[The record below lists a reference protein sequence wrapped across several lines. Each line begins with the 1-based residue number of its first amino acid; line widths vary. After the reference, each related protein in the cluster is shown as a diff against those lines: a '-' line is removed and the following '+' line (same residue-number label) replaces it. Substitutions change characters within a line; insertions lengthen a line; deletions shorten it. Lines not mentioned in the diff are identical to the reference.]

1 MPPPEV
7 TVEIDRIV
15 STQNMTAQNQFLEF
29 RLKVVRLGQALS
41 VVGYVALAIHLF
53 SAGTIDDP
61 NIRTPVI
68 VLGAVLL
75 MVLAAPWRRLL
86 AVRAGDIAILVWGGA
101 MAGALLLADA
111 VSPDDVLAIAFLAII
126 VFAAA
131 TLSNPLITTTLA
143 FVSMTCY
150 FLVVRGAA
158 LDGVTVDDATRLIV
172 FVAAAAL
179 LLIAATGV
187 RKQMNVTA
195 ERLVDLETR
204 ESELTKREDE
214 LQHLYDV
221 SRTIGTGTDLS
232 DVLPEIVGRVVGTVK
247 ARTGV
252 VMIYRAKEEALEV
265 MSPIWVAGH
274 TLRAEGYM
282 LPLVD
287 GGTLQRVFTSGE
299 PVIRT
304 DLTESNDRDRFL
316 IDLDVHQIVSV
327 PLRIE
332 ARVIGVLMLADKPDG
347 TFSEEDLA
355 ALQSLAGPSALV
367 LNQMMRY
374 QQARDEGEKMA
385 ELAKLKTDFVSTVSH
400 ELRTPLTSIIGS
412 LRTLQ
417 RPQLAPPD
425 PNAQQLLATAHRQ
438 ANRLKSL
445 IEDLLVVSRIDNQAL
460 PVRPQLIE
468 LEHFLTD
475 TAQGVPDSEGLIT
488 LDIEPEAAQL
498 RSDPDHLGRIITNLL
513 HNAVKYAPD
522 SPLEIWVRQRR
533 GEIWLSV
540 IDHGSGIPYELHDHI
555 FDRFTQVAGHQTRS
569 QGGTGLGLSIVR
581 GLTEAMGGR
590 VWFEPTIGGGATFT
604 VGLPARTTT
613 REDGTA
619 VPVTGIELEAERA

>member
-1 MPPPEV
+1 
-7 TVEIDRIV
+7 
-15 STQNMTAQNQFLEF
+15 MTAQNQFLQY

-41 VVGYVALAIHLF
+41 IAGLIALSVHLF

-61 NIRTPVI
+61 DIRTPIVI
-68 VLGAVLL
+68 LAAVLL
-75 MVLAAPWRRLL
+75 LVLLAPWRRLL
-86 AVRAGDIAILVWGGA
+86 TVAAGDIAILVWGGA
-101 MAGALLLADA
+101 IAGALLLADSIA
-111 VSPDDVLAIAFLAII
+111 ADDVLAIAFLAIV

-131 TLSNPLITTTLA
+131 TLAHPLIAGGLA
-143 FVSMTCY
+143 LVSMTCY
-150 FLVVRGAA
+150 YLVVQGADFDA
-158 LDGVTVDDATRLIV
+158 LSVDDATRLTV
-172 FVAAAAL
+172 FMASAL
-179 LLIAATGV
+179 LLLIVSIGV
-187 RKQMNVTA
+187 RKQMNLTA
-195 ERLVDLETR
+195 ERLTDLEMR
-204 ESELTKREDE
+204 EIELSEREDE

-232 DVLPEIVGRVVGTVK
+232 DVLPEIVGRVVGTVQ

-252 VMIYRAKEEALEV
+252 VMIYRPTEEALEV

-287 GGTLQRVFTSGE
+287 GGILQRVFTSGE
-299 PVIRT
+299 PAIRT
-304 DLTESNDRDRFL
+304 DLTTTDDRDQFL
-316 IDLDVHQIVSV
+316 IDLDVQQIVSV

-332 ARVIGVLMLADKPDG
+332 AKVIGVLMLADKPNG
-347 TFSEEDLA
+347 VFSESDVA

-425 PNAQQLLATAHRQ
+425 PNAQQLLSTAHRQ

-468 LEHFLTD
+468 LEQFLTD
-475 TAQGVPDSEGLIT
+475 TVAGVPDSEGIVT

-513 HNAVKYAPD
+513 YNAVKYAPD
-522 SPLEIWVRQRR
+522 SPLEIWARQRR
-533 GEIWLSV
+533 GEVWLSV
-540 IDHGSGIPYELHDHI
+540 IDHGPGIPYELHEHI
-555 FDRFTQVAGHQTRS
+555 FDRFTQVAGHATRS
-569 QGGTGLGLSIVR
+569 KGGTGLGLSIVR

-613 REDGTA
+613 REDGA
-619 VPVTGIELEAERA
+619 EVPVAGIELEAESA

>member
-1 MPPPEV
+1 
-7 TVEIDRIV
+7 
-15 STQNMTAQNQFLEF
+15 MTAQHQFLEY
-29 RLKVVRLGQALS
+29 RLKVVRLGQAMS
-41 VVGYVALAIHLF
+41 VIGYIALAVHLF

-61 NIRTPVI
+61 NVRTPVV
-68 VLGAVLL
+68 VLGVVLL
-75 MVLAAPWRRLL
+75 MVLGAPWRRLL
-86 AVRAGDIAILVWGGA
+86 ATAAGDIAILVWGGA
-101 MAGALLLADA
+101 VAGALLLADA
-111 VSPDDVLAIAFLAII
+111 IAPDDVLAIAFLAVV

-131 TLSNPLITTTLA
+131 TLSNPLITGALA
-143 FVSMTCY
+143 FVAMACY
-150 FLVVRGAA
+150 FLVVQGSTFGAMTVH
-158 LDGVTVDDATRLIV
+158 DGTRLIV
-172 FVAAAAL
+172 FVTAAML
-179 LLIAATGV
+179 LLIAASGV
-187 RKQMNVTA
+187 RRQMNLTA

-204 ESELTKREDE
+204 DIELTGREDE
-214 LQHLYDV
+214 LQRLYDL

-232 DVLPEIVGRVVGTVK
+232 DVLPEIVGRVAGSVS

-252 VMIYRAKEEALEV
+252 VMIYRAAEEALEV

-274 TLRAEGYM
+274 TLRAEGYK

-287 GGTLQRVFTSGE
+287 GGINQRVFTSGE
-299 PVIRT
+299 PVIRN
-304 DLTESNDRDRFL
+304 DLAESEARDQFL
-316 IDLDVHQIVSV
+316 IDLDAQQILSV

-332 ARVIGVLMLADKPDG
+332 SRVIGVLMLADKPDG
-347 TFSEEDLA
+347 TFSEEDVA

-438 ANRLKSL
+438 ANRLRSL

-468 LEHFLTD
+468 LEQFLAD
-475 TAQGVPDSEGLIT
+475 AVEGVPDTEGIVT

-498 RSDPDHLGRIITNLL
+498 RADPDHLGRIITNLL
-513 HNAVKYAPD
+513 YNAVKYAPD
-522 SPLEIWVRQRR
+522 SPLEIWARQRR

-540 IDHGSGIPYELHDHI
+540 IDHGPGIPYELHDHI
-555 FDRFTQVAGHQTRS
+555 FDRFTQIAGHVTRGK
-569 QGGTGLGLSIVR
+569 GGTGLGLSIVR

-613 REDGTA
+613 REDGAEVIATDISLNTETA
-619 VPVTGIELEAERA
+619 EAGA

>member
-1 MPPPEV
+1 
-7 TVEIDRIV
+7 
-15 STQNMTAQNQFLEF
+15 MTAQNQFLHY

-41 VVGYVALAIHLF
+41 IAGLIALAVHLF
-53 SAGTIDDP
+53 SDGNIDDP
-61 NIRTPVI
+61 DVRTPVI
-68 VLGAVLL
+68 VLAAVLL
-75 MVLAAPWRRLL
+75 LVLLAPWRRLL
-86 AVRAGDIAILVWGGA
+86 AVAAGDIAILVWGGA
-101 MAGALLLADA
+101 IAGALLLADSVA
-111 VSPDDVLAIAFLAII
+111 PDDVLAIAFLAIV

-131 TLSNPLITTTLA
+131 TLAHPLIAGGLA
-143 FVSMTCY
+143 LVSMTCY
-150 FLVVRGAA
+150 YLVVQGEEFDA
-158 LDGVTVDDATRLIV
+158 LSVDDATRLIV
-172 FVAAAAL
+172 FVASAL
-179 LLIAATGV
+179 LLLIVSIGV
-187 RKQMNVTA
+187 RKQMNLTA
-195 ERLVDLETR
+195 ERLTDLEIR
-204 ESELTKREDE
+204 EIELAEREDE

-232 DVLPEIVGRVVGTVK
+232 DVLPEIVGRVVGTVQ

-252 VMIYRAKEEALEV
+252 IMIYQPTEEALEV

-287 GGTLQRVFTSGE
+287 GGILQRVFTSGE
-299 PVIRT
+299 PAIRT
-304 DLTESNDRDRFL
+304 DLTNTDDRDQFL
-316 IDLDVHQIVSV
+316 IDLDVQQIVSV

-332 ARVIGVLMLADKPDG
+332 AKVIGVLMLADKPSG
-347 TFSEEDLA
+347 VFTEDDVA

-425 PNAQQLLATAHRQ
+425 PNAQQLLSTAHRQ

-468 LEHFLTD
+468 LEQFLSD
-475 TAQGVPDSEGLIT
+475 TVAGVPDSEGIVT

-513 HNAVKYAPD
+513 YNAVKYAPD
-522 SPLEIWVRQRR
+522 SPLEIWARQRR
-533 GEIWLSV
+533 GEVWLSV
-540 IDHGSGIPYELHDHI
+540 IDHGPGIPYELHEHI
-555 FDRFTQVAGHQTRS
+555 FDRFTQVAGHATRS
-569 QGGTGLGLSIVR
+569 KGGTGLGLSIVR

-613 REDGTA
+613 RDDGA
-619 VPVTGIELEAERA
+619 EVPVAGIELEAESA

>member
-1 MPPPEV
+1 
-7 TVEIDRIV
+7 
-15 STQNMTAQNQFLEF
+15 MTAQNQFLAY

-41 VVGYVALAIHLF
+41 IGGYIALAVHLF

-61 NIRTPVI
+61 DIRIPVI
-68 VLGAVLL
+68 ILGAVLL
-75 MVLAAPWRRLL
+75 AMLAAPWRRLL
-86 AVRAGDIAILVWGGA
+86 ATAAGDIAILVWGGA
-101 MAGALLLADA
+101 MAGALLLADSIA
-111 VSPDDVLAIAFLAII
+111 PDDVLAIAFLATV

-131 TLSNPLITTTLA
+131 TLSSPLITGAVA
-143 FVSMTCY
+143 FVAMTCY
-150 FLVVRGAA
+150 YLVVQGSAFDA
-158 LDGVTVDDATRLIV
+158 LNVDDATRFIV

-187 RKQMNVTA
+187 HRQMSLTV
-195 ERLVDLETR
+195 ERLTDLESR
-204 ESELTKREDE
+204 DLELTQREDE

-232 DVLPEIVGRVVGTVK
+232 DVLPEIVGRVVGTVQ

-252 VMIYRAKEEALEV
+252 VMIYRAPEEALQV
-265 MSPIWVAGH
+265 MSPIWIAGH

-287 GGTLQRVFTSGE
+287 GGILQRVFTSGE
-299 PVIRT
+299 PAIRT
-304 DLTESNDRDRFL
+304 DLAESEERGQFL
-316 IDLDVHQIVSV
+316 IDLDVQQIVAV

-347 TFSEEDLA
+347 PFDEEDVA

-367 LNQMMRY
+367 LNQMMLY

-460 PVRPQLIE
+460 PVRPQLIQ
-468 LEHFLTD
+468 LEQFLTD
-475 TAQGVPDSEGLIT
+475 TVEGVPDSEGIVT

-498 RSDPDHLGRIITNLL
+498 RADPDHLGRIITNLL
-513 HNAVKYAPD
+513 YNAVKYAPG

-540 IDHGSGIPYELHDHI
+540 IDHGPGIPYELHEHI
-555 FDRFTQVAGHQTRS
+555 FDRFTQVASHATRS
-569 QGGTGLGLSIVR
+569 KGGTGLGLSIVR

-613 REDGTA
+613 RDDGSD
-619 VPVTGIELEAERA
+619 VPVASIVLKKETA

>member
-1 MPPPEV
+1 
-7 TVEIDRIV
+7 
-15 STQNMTAQNQFLEF
+15 MTAQNQFLEY
-29 RLKVVRLGQALS
+29 RLKIVRLGQAIS
-41 VVGYVALAIHLF
+41 FIGYVALDVHLF

-61 NIRTPVI
+61 NVRTPVVALG
-68 VLGAVLL
+68 VLLL
-75 MVLAAPWRRLL
+75 MVLGAPWRRLL
-86 AVRAGDIAILVWGGA
+86 ATAAGDIAILVWGGA
-101 MAGALLLADA
+101 IAGALLLADA
-111 VSPDDVLAIAFLAII
+111 IAPDDVLAIAFLAVV

-131 TLSNPLITTTLA
+131 ALSNPLITGALA
-143 FVSMTCY
+143 FVAMACY
-150 FLVVRGAA
+150 FLVVQGSTFGA
-158 LDGVTVDDATRLIV
+158 LNVHDGTRLIV
-172 FVAAAAL
+172 FVTAAML
-179 LLIAATGV
+179 LLIAASGV
-187 RKQMNVTA
+187 RKQMNLTA

-204 ESELTKREDE
+204 DIELTGREDE
-214 LQHLYDV
+214 LQRLYDL

-232 DVLPEIVGRVVGTVK
+232 DVLPEIVGRVAGSVS

-252 VMIYRAKEEALEV
+252 VMIYRAAEEALEV

-274 TLRAEGYM
+274 TLRAEGYK
-282 LPLVD
+282 LPLVE
-287 GGTLQRVFTSGE
+287 GGINQRVFTSGE
-299 PVIRT
+299 PVIRN
-304 DLTESNDRDRFL
+304 DLVESEARDQFL
-316 IDLDVHQIVSV
+316 IDLDAQQILSV

-332 ARVIGVLMLADKPDG
+332 SRVIGVLMLADKPDG
-347 TFSEEDLA
+347 TFSEEDVA

-438 ANRLKSL
+438 ANRLRSL

-468 LEHFLTD
+468 LEQFLAD
-475 TAQGVPDSEGLIT
+475 AVEGVPDTEGIVT

-513 HNAVKYAPD
+513 YNAVKYAPD
-522 SPLEIWVRQRR
+522 SPLEIWARQRR

-540 IDHGSGIPYELHDHI
+540 IDHGPGIPYELHDHI
-555 FDRFTQVAGHQTRS
+555 FDRFTQVAGHVTRGK
-569 QGGTGLGLSIVR
+569 GGTGLGLSIVR

-613 REDGTA
+613 REDGAEVIATDISLD
-619 VPVTGIELEAERA
+619 TEAAEAGA